1 MADHAEDRR
10 GDHAIAAHPGLPAP
24 HVARIH
30 YPRVALQ
37 LLVRMRFDLL
47 VMVGLC
53 LVSMGLKPF
62 LAPSLVSSTPLP
74 MLGTAVSIFVGF
86 RNTQAINR
94 WWEARSLWGSVVNQS
109 RHWRDAL
116 LALIDAGGQTA
127 QSQSQRLRL
136 LRLQVLA
143 VWLLNLELRNYGLQR
158 QRQRVLGLAADLGLA
173 TDVTL
178 QQVSIVRAQLL
189 RRLHAHGAL
198 SDLGLDALLRSCET
212 FTAAVGGLQKIRNT
226 PIPPAYDVFVRLIC
240 WLYGYAL
247 FVEFNADH
255 APLTGG
261 CLFLAFLVAERIG
274 AYVEGPFDRDGSSFS
289 LPLNQICLS
298 ISKDLLDPDSP
309 FADLPLC
316 HDPSTWT

>member
-1 MADHAEDRR
+1 MAAEL
-10 GDHAIAAHPGLPAP
+10 GDQAITPHPGAPAP

-37 LLVRMRFDLL
+37 LLVRMRLDLL
-47 VMVGLC
+47 VMLGLC
-53 LVSMGLKPF
+53 LLSMGLKAF
-62 LAPSLVSSTPLP
+62 LATTLVSSTALP
-74 MLGTAVSIFVGF
+74 MLGIAVSIFVGF

-94 WWEARSLWGSVVNQS
+94 WWEARSLWGAVVNQS

-116 LALIDAGGQTA
+116 LALLDPAGQAGPWQ
-127 QSQSQRLRL
+127 RL

-143 VWLLNLELRNYGLQR
+143 VWLLNLDLRNYGLRIQR
-158 QRQRVLGLAADLGLA
+158 QLVLRLVAELGLPA
-173 TDVTL
+173 DVTL
-178 QQVSIVRAQLL
+178 QQVAIARSELL
-189 RRLHAHGAL
+189 RRLHAQGAL
-198 SDLGLDALLRSCET
+198 SDLGLDALLRSSEA
-212 FTAAVGGLQKIRNT
+212 FTTALGGLQKIRNT

-247 FVEFNADH
+247 FFEFNADN
-255 APLTGG
+255 APLTGA
-261 CLFLAFLVAERIG
+261 CLFLGFLVAERIG

-289 LPLNQICLS
+289 LPLNQICLG
-298 ISKDLLDPDSP
+298 ISRDLLGDDSP

>member
-1 MADHAEDRR
+1 MVAEM
-10 GDHAIAAHPGLPAP
+10 GDQAIALHPGAPAP

-30 YPRVALQ
+30 YPRVVLQ
-37 LLVRMRFDLL
+37 LLVRMRLDLL

-53 LVSMGLKPF
+53 LASIGLKSF
-62 LAPSLVSSTPLP
+62 LTATFVRTTALP
-74 MLGTAVSIFVGF
+74 MLGIAVSIFVGF

-94 WWEARSLWGSVVNQS
+94 WWEARSLWGAVVNQS

-116 LALIDAGGQTA
+116 LALLDPAAQAGPRQ
-127 QSQSQRLRL
+127 RL

-143 VWLLNLELRNYGLQR
+143 VWLLNLELRNYGLR
-158 QRQRVLGLAADLGLA
+158 IQRQRVLRLVADLDLAA
-173 TDVTL
+173 DVTL
-178 QQVSIVRAQLL
+178 QQVSVARSELL
-189 RRLHAHGAL
+189 RRLHAQGAL
-198 SDLGLDALLRSCET
+198 SDLGLDALLRSSEA
-212 FTAAVGGLQKIRNT
+212 FTTALGGLQKIRNT

-247 FVEFNADH
+247 FYEFTRSD
-255 APLTGG
+255 APLTGA
-261 CLFLAFLVAERIG
+261 CLFLGFLVAERIG

-289 LPLNQICLS
+289 LPLNQICLG
-298 ISKDLLDPDSP
+298 ISRDLLDDDSP

>member
-10 GDHAIAAHPGLPAP
+10 GDQAIAAHPGLPAP

-53 LVSMGLKPF
+53 LLSMGLKAF
-62 LAPSLVSSTPLP
+62 LATTLVSSTALP
-74 MLGTAVSIFVGF
+74 MLGIAVSIFVGF

-116 LALIDAGGQTA
+116 LALLDPG
-127 QSQSQRLRL
+127 SQAVQRQRL
-136 LRLQVLA
+136 LRLQVLS
-143 VWLLNLELRNYGLQR
+143 VWLLNLELRNYGLR
-158 QRQRVLGLAADLGLA
+158 NQRQRVLSLVADLGLA
-173 TDVTL
+173 ADVTL
-178 QQVSIVRAQLL
+178 QQVAIARAELL
-189 RRLHAHGAL
+189 RRLHTEGGL
-198 SDLGLDALLRSCET
+198 SDLGLDALLRSSET
-212 FTAAVGGLQKIRNT
+212 FTTAVGGLQKIRNT
-226 PIPPAYDVFVRLIC
+226 PIPQAYDVFVRLIC

-247 FVEFNADH
+247 FFEFNAAA
-255 APLTGG
+255 APLTGA

-289 LPLNQICLS
+289 LPLNQICLG
-298 ISKDLLDPDSP
+298 ISRDLLDQDSP